1 MTIGFDTLRAV
12 ETLTDAG
19 IDAIHARAIVST
31 MHDAVLERFAPKSD
45 VAKLQTDMAAM
56 KADVHQLKIDV
67 AELQTDMAAVKADV
81 HQLKAD
87 VHQLKTDVHQLKID
101 VAELQTDM
109 AAVKVDIDKLKTDV
123 SQLKTDV
130 ADLKA
135 GFSVEVADLK
145 REIANVQATLT
156 WRIVLAIGAF
166 AALSRL
172 AM

>member
-45 VAKLQTDMAAM
+45 VAELQTDMAAVKVDVHQLKTDVAEL
-56 KADVHQLKIDV
+56 KADVHQLKTDV
-67 AELQTDMAAVKADV
+67 AELQTDMAAVKA
-81 HQLKAD
+81 
-87 VHQLKTDVHQLKID
+87 
-101 VAELQTDM
+101 
-109 AAVKVDIDKLKTDV
+109 DV

>member
-81 HQLKAD
+81 HQLK
-87 VHQLKTDVHQLKID
+87 TDVHQLKID

-109 AAVKVDIDKLKTDV
+109 AAVKVDIDKLKTEV
-123 SQLKTDV
+123 SQLKTDI

>member
-1 MTIGFDTLRAV
+1 MQARDTMERRSAASGGRRPVTIGFDTLRAV
-12 ETLTDAG
+12 ETLKDAG
-19 IDAIHARAIVST
+19 IDATHARAIVST

-45 VAKLQTDMAAM
+45 VA
-56 KADVHQLKIDV
+56 
-67 AELQTDMAAVKADV
+67 ELQTDMAAV
-81 HQLKAD
+81 KAD

-109 AAVKVDIDKLKTDV
+109 AAVKADV

>member
-45 VAKLQTDMAAM
+45 VA
-56 KADVHQLKIDV
+56 
-67 AELQTDMAAVKADV
+67 ELQTDMAAV
-81 HQLKAD
+81 KAD

-109 AAVKVDIDKLKTDV
+109 AAVKADV

-130 ADLKA
+130 ADLKV

>member
-45 VAKLQTDMAAM
+45 VT
-56 KADVHQLKIDV
+56 
-67 AELQTDMAAVKADV
+67 ELQTDMAAV
-81 HQLKAD
+81 KAD

-109 AAVKVDIDKLKTDV
+109 AAVKADV

-135 GFSVEVADLK
+135 GFSVEIADLK

>member
-31 MHDAVLERFAPKSD
+31 MYDAVLERFAPKSD
-45 VAKLQTDMAAM
+45 VAK
-56 KADVHQLKIDV
+56 
-67 AELQTDMAAVKADV
+67 
-81 HQLKAD
+81 
-87 VHQLKTDVHQLKID
+87 
-101 VAELQTDM
+101 LQTDM

-130 ADLKA
+130 SQLKTDVADLKA
-135 GFSVEVADLK
+135 GFSVEIADLK

>member
-1 MTIGFDTLRAV
+1 VTIGFDTLRAV

-31 MHDAVLERFAPKSD
+31 MYDAVLERFAPKSD
-45 VAKLQTDMAAM
+45 VAKLQTDMAAV
-56 KADVHQLKIDV
+56 KVDIDKLKTDVS
-67 AELQTDMAAVKADV
+67 
-81 HQLKAD
+81 
-87 VHQLKTDVHQLKID
+87 QLKTDVHQLKID

-135 GFSVEVADLK
+135 GFSVEIADLK